1 MNNDLNKNI
10 KMNKKNNVRIVASVK
25 MILLFCVQ
33 SAIALIIFFF
43 LISNGKYAGGDVG
56 MTPFTE
62 MFFLL
67 VQFLILIVI
76 YFATRKLINIKYH
89 YVYIIVNILVLI
101 VIFTVMLGVYRENL
115 LNEIIK
121 DNADSFFLRCS
132 LLAQLISTVLA
143 LIVYFVVEKL
153 EI

>member
-1 MNNDLNKNI
+1 
-10 KMNKKNNVRIVASVK
+10 
-25 MILLFCVQ
+25 
-33 SAIALIIFFF
+33 
-43 LISNGKYAGGDVG
+43 

>member
-1 MNNDLNKNI
+1 
-10 KMNKKNNVRIVASVK
+10 MNKKNNVRIVLSVK
-25 MILLFCVQ
+25 MFLLFCAQ
-33 SAIALIIFFF
+33 SAMALIIFCL
-43 LISNGKYAGGDVG
+43 LIFNGKYAGGDVG

-62 MFFLL
+62 MIVL
-67 VQFLILIVI
+67 LILFIISIVI

-89 YVYIIVNILVLI
+89 YVYIILNMLILI
-101 VIFTVMLGVYRENL
+101 VMLAVSLGIDGYNL

-121 DNADSFFLRCS
+121 DNLDSFFLRCI

-153 EI
+153 KI